1 MRRVL
6 VTGASAGLGRHL
18 AQGLAAKGWS
28 VTGIGGRAAGRDTAG
43 DFTYLQAD
51 LSNLDTIDAMTAA
64 LGQSPDLVVH
74 CAASYPDPA
83 AMAAAGP
90 AGLESMFRVNALAPY
105 LLTRKLL
112 TARPADVFCCTV
124 VVNSEAIFAADKNS
138 APYAATKAAL
148 RVLTAGLAD
157 ECRGANA
164 SVATLLLGPLA
175 SPGKLASIRALA
187 SKRGVRED
195 EITRTFLDRS
205 NPNLVID
212 QLIDYDACL
221 RSVEYLADLG
231 PIANGM
237 LCRLDGGSAGSLI

>member
-1 MRRVL
+1 MKHAL

-28 VTGIGGRAAGRDTAG
+28 VTGVGRRAPGVQTSG
-43 DFTYLQAD
+43 EFTYLQAD
-51 LSNLDTIDAMTAA
+51 LSNPDAVDAVAAA
-64 LGQSPDLVVH
+64 LGQTPDLVVQ
-74 CAASYPDPA
+74 CAAHYPDPA
-83 AMAAAGP
+83 TSQAAGV
-90 AGLESMFRVNALAPY
+90 AGLESMFRVNALTPY

-112 TARPADVFCCTV
+112 ALKPPDLFCCTV

-175 SPGKLASIRALA
+175 SADKLASIRALA
-187 SKRGVRED
+187 SKRGVSEA
-195 EITRTFLDRS
+195 EIIRMFFARS

-212 QLIDYDACL
+212 QFIDYGACL
-221 RSVEYLADLG
+221 RSVEYLAELG
-231 PIANGM
+231 PTANGM